1 MPRSSRL
8 LALMQCLR
16 RYRQPVS
23 AARLAEQLG
32 VSPRTIYRDIGA
44 LRAEGAPIEG
54 EAGIGY
60 VLRPGFFLPPLM
72 FSDDEIEAL
81 VLGLRWASE
90 HGDAHLAEAGG
101 EALAKI
107 SAVLPADLREAAES
121 MGLIAGPAAD
131 APAPSVD
138 LGALRQAIRFERKLR
153 LAYEDEA
160 GRRSERTVWPFALA
174 FFNEVRVLAAWCE
187 LRQDFRHFRA
197 DRIADVRMEERRYPK
212 RRSALL
218 KQWRRRQGIPEPG

>member
-16 RYRQPVS
+16 RYRRPVS
-23 AARLAEQLG
+23 AAHLAEQLD
-32 VSPRTIYRDIGA
+32 VSPRTIYRDIVA

-90 HGDAHLAEAGG
+90 HGDAHLAEAGRD
-101 EALAKI
+101 AL
-107 SAVLPADLREAAES
+107 
-121 MGLIAGPAAD
+121 
-131 APAPSVD
+131 VD
-138 LGALRQAIRFERKLR
+138 R
-153 LAYEDEA
+153 L
-160 GRRSERTVWPFALA
+160 
-174 FFNEVRVLAAWCE
+174 
-187 LRQDFRHFRA
+187 
-197 DRIADVRMEERRYPK
+197 
-212 RRSALL
+212 
-218 KQWRRRQGIPEPG
+218 

>member
-107 SAVLPADLREAAES
+107 SAVLPD
-121 MGLIAGPAAD
+121 
-131 APAPSVD
+131 
-138 LGALRQAIRFERKLR
+138 
-153 LAYEDEA
+153 
-160 GRRSERTVWPFALA
+160 
-174 FFNEVRVLAAWCE
+174 E
-187 LRQDFRHFRA
+187 LRRAVDAATLLVGPEAPHIDHVDRSPFRSRRTWISDSRA
-197 DRIADVRMEERRYPK
+197 WSPIQTATASA
-212 RRSALL
+212 RSCSL
-218 KQWRRRQGIPEPG
+218 KILAS

>member
-16 RYRQPVS
+16 RHRRPVT
-23 AARLAEQLG
+23 AARLADELS
-32 VSPRTIYRDIGA
+32 VSGRTIYRDIGA

-60 VLRPGFFLPPLM
+60 VLRPGYFLPPLM

-90 HGDAHLAEAGG
+90 QGDGVLAAAGG
-101 EALAKI
+101 DALAKI
-107 SAVLPADLREAAES
+107 TAVLPADLSEATES
-121 MGLIAGPAAD
+121 MGLIAGPARDRSLA
-131 APAPSVD
+131 VD
-138 LGALRQAIRFERKLR
+138 LGALRQAIRFERKLH

-174 FFNEVRVLAAWCE
+174 FFQEVRVLAAWCE

-197 DRIADVRMEERRYPK
+197 DRISAARMEDRRYP
-212 RRSALL
+212 RRRGALL
-218 KQWRRRQGIPEPG
+218 KEWRQRKGIPEAG

>member
-1 MPRSSRL
+1 
-8 LALMQCLR
+8 MQCLR
-16 RYRQPVS
+16 RHRQPVA
-23 AARLAEQLG
+23 AARLADELE
-32 VSPRTIYRDIGA
+32 VSARTIYRDIGA

-60 VLRPGFFLPPLM
+60 VLRPGYFLPPLM

-90 HGDAHLAEAGG
+90 QGDGVLAAAGG
-101 EALAKI
+101 DALAKI
-107 SAVLPADLREAAES
+107 TDVLPADLREATES
-121 MGLIAGPAAD
+121 MGLIAGPARNRPLA
-131 APAPSVD
+131 VD
-138 LGALRQAIRFERKLR
+138 LGALRQAIRFERKLH

-174 FFNEVRVLAAWCE
+174 FFQEVRVLAAWCE

-197 DRIADVRMEERRYPK
+197 DRISAARMEDRRYP
-212 RRSALL
+212 RRRGALL
-218 KQWRRRQGIPEPG
+218 KEWRQRQGIPEAG